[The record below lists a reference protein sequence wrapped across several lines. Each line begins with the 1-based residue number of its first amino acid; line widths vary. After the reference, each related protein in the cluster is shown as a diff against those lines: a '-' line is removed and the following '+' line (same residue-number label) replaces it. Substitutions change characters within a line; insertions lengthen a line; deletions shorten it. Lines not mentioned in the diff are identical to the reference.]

1 MPSKTSKLSN
11 GARIYNAT
19 IANDKSLQALPKA
32 TNNNIGDISN
42 ILFNDEYQPQLN
54 QFVNNLVN
62 RIAMTI
68 IRNKTYDNPLSVFKK
83 GSMPL
88 GTDIQDL
95 YTNPAERNEYEISD
109 QAAQRLL
116 TLNDPDTNVAYYR
129 RNRQDFYKKTVTRE
143 ALQAAFVS
151 WDDFN
156 AYVDSITNS
165 LYSGNYIDEFKFT
178 KALVDGAYD
187 NNKVITE
194 VVTNPTDEASANAF
208 LKAVKTIY
216 DYMTFPSTD
225 YNAYSKFSGAKGTIT
240 TWTDKDRICL
250 VIRADVM
257 NALDVDA
264 LARAFNIDKAEFMGR
279 IYKVDKFENPDL
291 LGIICDESWFQIYD
305 NIFRFDTFYNPEVMA
320 WNLYLHAW
328 ETFAICPFA
337 NAVAICAKEP
347 TDVTAI
353 TVGSGAIALTMD
365 APEGKAVDV
374 TVTPE
379 GADTTIDY
387 TVEDPTVASVTVN
400 TNTNVTVKPLKVG
413 STKLKAVA
421 SNGVKAEQTVN
432 VTQTGA

>member
-1 MPSKTSKLSN
+1 MSSKASKLSN

-19 IANDKSLQALPKA
+19 IAKDKSLEALPKA

-178 KALVDGAYD
+178 KAL
-187 NNKVITE
+187 
-194 VVTNPTDEASANAF
+194 
-208 LKAVKTIY
+208 
-216 DYMTFPSTD
+216 
-225 YNAYSKFSGAKGTIT
+225 
-240 TWTDKDRICL
+240 
-250 VIRADVM
+250 
-257 NALDVDA
+257 
-264 LARAFNIDKAEFMGR
+264 
-279 IYKVDKFENPDL
+279 
-291 LGIICDESWFQIYD
+291 
-305 NIFRFDTFYNPEVMA
+305 
-320 WNLYLHAW
+320 
-328 ETFAICPFA
+328 
-337 NAVAICAKEP
+337 
-347 TDVTAI
+347 
-353 TVGSGAIALTMD
+353 
-365 APEGKAVDV
+365 
-374 TVTPE
+374 
-379 GADTTIDY
+379 
-387 TVEDPTVASVTVN
+387 
-400 TNTNVTVKPLKVG
+400 
-413 STKLKAVA
+413 
-421 SNGVKAEQTVN
+421 
-432 VTQTGA
+432 